1 MTYKSGFGTVEL
13 VIVAVILGLLVCA
26 GVVAHHW
33 HQAELA
39 AARSAGEDSE
49 RLRWEKREREQQQ
62 SYAAEIERLRRASDA
77 ELGKLQGDLATA
89 QGKFM
94 AARKEHEHAKATN
107 DAFQRDLRA
116 GRIVL
121 VDPGASPAG
130 QAGGG
135 NGCAGAAASPGG
147 DGAGEPG
154 SCRLSGE
161 LAAFLFSEADRAD
174 GLIGDL
180 VERLTLAQDVVTAY
194 YQIARSC
201 RAQGAS
207 P

>member
-1 MTYKSGFGTVEL
+1 MRQRGFGTVEL
-13 VIVAVILGLLVCA
+13 VIAAVILGLLVSA
-26 GVVAHHW
+26 AVVAHHW
-33 HQAELA
+33 HAAAIA
-39 AARSAGEDSE
+39 AARAAGADEE
-49 RLRWEKREREQQQ
+49 RLKWEARERVQQQ
-62 SYAAEIERLRRASDA
+62 AYAAEIERLRRASDA
-77 ELGKLQGDLATA
+77 ELAKLQGDLATA

-94 AARKEHEHAKATN
+94 ASRKEHEHEKATN

-121 VDPGASPAG
+121 VDPGGTPAG

-135 NGCAGAAASPGG
+135 NGCPGAATAPGG
-147 DGAGEPG
+147 DGAHEPG
-154 SCRLSGE
+154 ACRLSGE

-174 GLIGDL
+174 GLIEDL

-194 YQIARSC
+194 YRIAQAC